1 MRYELPPQRPT
12 RTLRHAGIFLGV
24 ILTLLG
30 TPLATHAGLVTTEA
44 DDGTAGT
51 LRAQIATA
59 NPGETISFAPA
70 LVGKTIVLTAG
81 QLVLDRDLTLVGPG
95 ADSLAISGN
104 RQRAFFV
111 AAGVTATLQGITVR
125 DGYSPDD
132 GGGILNAGTLTV
144 RACTLTGNTTRVQ
157 GGAISSTGTL
167 TVEGCTLRGNAT
179 APAANFDYGGAI
191 HNSGTLVIRNSVL
204 TGNSAFWG
212 SAILNSGS
220 AVLVNTTL
228 SANQG
233 YSGPFRPSGALQNY
247 GTATLAFCTLIENE
261 KNGILNQGV
270 VHARNCLFA
279 RNPWGNVWHWT
290 STSNFTTSGVNLSDD
305 DTFPGAT
312 LFATAQL
319 AIAPLADYG
328 GTVMTHALLPG
339 SVAIDA
345 ASDCLDVS
353 GNALPEDA
361 RGYPRAFGGACDV
374 GAYEAQAQSDL
385 PATSPDVYAVDED
398 GSLQVAAP
406 GLLINDNHPHNA
418 ALAVSAATAPS
429 HGTLVV
435 RADGSFTYTP
445 APDYHG
451 SDAFT
456 YYVTDGLHGAATG
469 SVSLTVNPVNDAP
482 TLAPLSLRSLRDVPV
497 AITVTASDVEGDP
510 FTFGMVD
517 PPSHGVL
524 SGTLPNLTYTP
535 NPGYTGRD
543 RFTCRATDSHGD
555 FSTMD
560 VSIDVQPYTIW
571 NGPRTQV
578 TVSNGDW
585 GAQAPIPD
593 TLTPGVVIGA
603 DLNYGMPYN
612 SVLEPQSDIFS
623 SPQSRSPAGTE
634 WALGTTADVASLQF
648 RSLENLFF
656 QTDYALAGRN
666 LVVHLISEGILVDLK
681 FTYFDGDSYF
691 SYERSTPFVRM
702 SLNGSP
708 RMSVP
713 CCQPFTDPGATAL
726 DLAGNPLEV
735 SVTGEVDVT
744 TGGSYRLT
752 YTATD
757 SQGNTG
763 TLHRTVDVG
772 AVEVTVH
779 SGFTRAG
786 GGAPFSNHLTEGR
799 HCFEI
804 HFYNSGGSSGLNLN
818 LPAGVAYACPALNC
832 PNEIRAA
839 SPAGSC
845 GAVVNFDLPT
855 LTDPCLDLTV
865 ACTPAPGSLFPVGST
880 PVTCEASRADGTVVA
895 RCTFN
900 VVVVDATPPSL
911 TCPGNISVVTS
922 SSQGMAVNYP
932 SAIAT
937 DTCSN
942 PRITYS
948 KATGTVF
955 PLGLTTVTTTAVD
968 EAGNAAACSFQVR
981 VVYAWSGFLNP
992 IAPDGSSV
1000 LKTGTTVGIKFALT
1014 GASAGIPNAQASFRF
1029 ARRDNS
1035 TGATGTVTTAG
1046 QFRYDPTKA
1055 QYLFNW
1061 NTRGLPDGNYEVQID
1076 LGDGVSRRAQV
1087 RLDSKKN

>member
-1 MRYELPPQRPT
+1 
-12 RTLRHAGIFLGV
+12 
-24 ILTLLG
+24 
-30 TPLATHAGLVTTEA
+30 
-44 DDGTAGT
+44 
-51 LRAQIATA
+51 
-59 NPGETISFAPA
+59 
-70 LVGKTIVLTAG
+70 
-81 QLVLDRDLTLVGPG
+81 
-95 ADSLAISGN
+95 
-104 RQRAFFV
+104 
-111 AAGVTATLQGITVR
+111 
-125 DGYSPDD
+125 
-132 GGGILNAGTLTV
+132 
-144 RACTLTGNTTRVQ
+144 
-157 GGAISSTGTL
+157 
-167 TVEGCTLRGNAT
+167 
-179 APAANFDYGGAI
+179 
-191 HNSGTLVIRNSVL
+191 
-204 TGNSAFWG
+204 
-212 SAILNSGS
+212 
-220 AVLVNTTL
+220 
-228 SANQG
+228 
-233 YSGPFRPSGALQNY
+233 
-247 GTATLAFCTLIENE
+247 
-261 KNGILNQGV
+261 
-270 VHARNCLFA
+270 
-279 RNPWGNVWHWT
+279 
-290 STSNFTTSGVNLSDD
+290 
-305 DTFPGAT
+305 
-312 LFATAQL
+312 
-319 AIAPLADYG
+319 
-328 GTVMTHALLPG
+328 
-339 SVAIDA
+339 
-345 ASDCLDVS
+345 
-353 GNALPEDA
+353 
-361 RGYPRAFGGACDV
+361 
-374 GAYEAQAQSDL
+374 
-385 PATSPDVYAVDED
+385 
-398 GSLQVAAP
+398 
-406 GLLINDNHPHNA
+406 LLINDNHPHNA

-968 EAGNAAACSFQVR
+968 EAGNAASCSFQVR